1 MADFYGQFGTDKEI
15 EKYFKGKTDGN
26 AIEVGGAQGIAAS
39 NTYYFEKL
47 GWNVLCIEPVPEL
60 WKQLK
65 INRNH
70 AYQYALSN
78 FHQDSVPFTVVT
90 LKNDDMSA
98 ISGLQ
103 LDQELYDAHKHIIKH
118 KRQIKV
124 NVRTLDEVIA
134 EFGQFDTIDFVSIDT
149 EGTELDVLK
158 GFDLKKW
165 TPKVLVIENNHDTKD
180 VERYVKKFGY
190 EKKER
195 VGVNDI
201 YQYNNTLLKTKK
213 PTKDSK
219 DDSDKA

>member
-1 MADFYGQFGTDKEI
+1 MADYYAQFGTDKEI
-15 EKYFKGKTDGN
+15 EKYFKGKTGN

-47 GWNVLCIEPVPEL
+47 GWKVLCIEPVPEL

-78 FHQDSVPFTVVT
+78 FHQDGVPFTVVT
-90 LKNDDMSA
+90 LKNNDMSA
-98 ISGLQ
+98 ISGLR
-103 LDQELYDAHKHIIKH
+103 LDQELYDAHKHIIKN

-201 YQYNNTLLKTKK
+201 YQYNNALLKTRK
-213 PTKDSK
+213 SK
-219 DDSDKA
+219 DNSSDDPDKT